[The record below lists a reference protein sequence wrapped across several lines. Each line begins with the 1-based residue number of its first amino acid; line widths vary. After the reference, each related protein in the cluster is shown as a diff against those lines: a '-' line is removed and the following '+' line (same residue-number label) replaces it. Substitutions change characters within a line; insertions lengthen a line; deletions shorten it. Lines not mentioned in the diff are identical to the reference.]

1 MVNHQRP
8 PMASIALERARAL
21 RTRSTDA
28 ERKLWNVLR
37 GGQLDGLKFRRQ
49 HPIPP
54 YIVDFFCAAA
64 ALVIELDGSQHTQ
77 ESDRARTRY
86 LQSKGFIVL
95 RFWDNEAL
103 TQTEAVAE
111 AIFKMA
117 ASVAPHPN
125 PSPGGRGAQR
135 HRDDECTEQ

>member
-1 MVNHQRP
+1 MVNHHRP
-8 PMASIALERARAL
+8 PMASNALERAREL
-21 RTRSTDA
+21 RSRSTDA
-28 ERKLWNVLR
+28 ERKLWSVLR
-37 GGQLDGLKFRRQ
+37 GGRLGGLKFRRQ

-54 YIVDFFCAAA
+54 CTVDFLCASMR
-64 ALVIELDGSQHTQ
+64 LVVELDGSQHTQ

-111 AIFKMA
+111 AILKTA
-117 ASVAPHPN
+117 ASIAPHPN
-125 PSPGGRGAQR
+125 PSPDGRGA
-135 HRDDECTEQ
+135 